1 MNQVLRRLLAPP
13 RVWPLATLL
22 ALGIIAAAA
31 VFCRAAE
38 PPNAVDNPLVY
49 ANGESVPDG
58 RWSVLCIDGVA
69 YLEIVSSRGHVVVPK
84 YRKNGLLSRCELLV
98 GE

>member
-1 MNQVLRRLLAPP
+1 MNNALRQLLAPS
-13 RVWPLATLL
+13 RLWPLASLL
-22 ALGIIAAAA
+22 TLGIIAAAA
-31 VFCRAAE
+31 VFCPAAE

-49 ANGESVPDG
+49 ANGASVPDG

-69 YLEIVSSRGHVVVPK
+69 FLEIVSSRVHVVVPK
-84 YRKNGLLSRCELLV
+84 YRKNGLVARCQLPA